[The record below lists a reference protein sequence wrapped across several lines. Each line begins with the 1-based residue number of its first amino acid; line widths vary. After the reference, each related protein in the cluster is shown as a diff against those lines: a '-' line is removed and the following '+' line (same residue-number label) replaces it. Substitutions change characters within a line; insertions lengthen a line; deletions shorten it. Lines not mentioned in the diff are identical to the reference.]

1 MNRINT
7 NTIKNSL
14 NKIPQTNYMNV
25 FVGIVFIILLIIFVF
40 IGLYSKSNL
49 TSSICLFIAKIFI
62 SELLY
67 FEIKS
72 VNFYFENLMRFYF
85 D

>member
-25 FVGIVFIILLIIFVF
+25 FVGIVFII
-40 IGLYSKSNL
+40 
-49 TSSICLFIAKIFI
+49 
-62 SELLY
+62 
-67 FEIKS
+67 
-72 VNFYFENLMRFYF
+72 
-85 D
+85 